1 MAKIEKKRMRTNN
14 SHLPFCYTNLM
25 KTLLE
30 KILFILINIIFCFNY
45 CTLKLLFYLC
55 SFFVQYINKSDIIS
69 YNKNGDFYF
78 ILWILVLYLIYIFLK
93 LFLFSILYKLKNK
106 LPYIHSFLKNFL
118 EYKKTTHKIL
128 KISFMFDVAVFV
140 ITTFAIGFKFE
151 NAEDFWIALMQGTLF
166 DGVIEIFCISL
177 MIYIFL
183 LGGVTTS
190 YLAFLLIYK
199 LTLKNK
205 I

>member
-1 MAKIEKKRMRTNN
+1 MRTNN

-55 SFFVQYINKSDIIS
+55 SFLVQYINKSDIIS

>member
-55 SFFVQYINKSDIIS
+55 SFLVQYINKSDIIS

>member
-1 MAKIEKKRMRTNN
+1 
-14 SHLPFCYTNLM
+14 M
-25 KTLLE
+25 KTLFE
-30 KILFILINIIFCFNY
+30 KMLFILINIIFCFNY

-55 SFFVQYINKSDIIS
+55 AFLVQYINKSDIIS
-69 YNKNGDFYF
+69 YDKDGDFYF
-78 ILWILVLYLIYIFLK
+78 ILWILLLYLIYIFFK

>member
-25 KTLLE
+25 KTLIE

-55 SFFVQYINKSDIIS
+55 SFLVQYINKSDIIS

>member
-1 MAKIEKKRMRTNN
+1 
-14 SHLPFCYTNLM
+14 
-25 KTLLE
+25 
-30 KILFILINIIFCFNY
+30 
-45 CTLKLLFYLC
+45 
-55 SFFVQYINKSDIIS
+55 
-69 YNKNGDFYF
+69 
-78 ILWILVLYLIYIFLK
+78 
-93 LFLFSILYKLKNK
+93 
-106 LPYIHSFLKNFL
+106 
-118 EYKKTTHKIL
+118 
-128 KISFMFDVAVFV
+128 MFDVAVFV